1 MLHDAVPGAFDTALT
16 SYLAEIDARGP
27 QLEATFQST
36 LGEGF
41 RGVFAVYGFACALML
56 VLLPLIPRRRVG
68 EPA

>member
-1 MLHDAVPGAFDTALT
+1 MFRYFENLIDPYQPYPPTDAPPRRLWPFVRDYSRP
-16 SYLAEIDARGP
+16 
-27 QLEATFQST
+27 
-36 LGEGF
+36 F